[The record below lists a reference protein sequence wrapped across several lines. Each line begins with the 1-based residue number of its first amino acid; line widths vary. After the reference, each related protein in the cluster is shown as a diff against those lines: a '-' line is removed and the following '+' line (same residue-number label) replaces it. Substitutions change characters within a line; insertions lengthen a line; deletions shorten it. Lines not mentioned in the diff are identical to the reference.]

1 MSAFLPSAAPT
12 VLRYAAFADPA
23 NIAADASANATT
35 NAGAGGSTVGG
46 NPAGIVL
53 DAAGLTDAD
62 MQRIAAEVGYAETA
76 FVIDSGADHQVVG
89 NETDS
94 NRFTLRYFSPIAE
107 VPFCGHATVATAVAL
122 AERTSTS
129 TSTST
134 STNTN
139 TNTNQGTATSDDAA
153 TFTFDTSV
161 GEVTITTTRTTNGIT
176 AAFTSVQPEVRP
188 IDPAVLRHLLS
199 LLGLT
204 ETDLDA
210 RYPVRLSYAGNWHP
224 IVVLRDPAVFDTFRF
239 DPTAMRTLMDAEG
252 YTGTVSILLATS
264 PTEFEAR
271 NLFPVGA
278 ITEDP
283 ATGSAAASLGGYL
296 RSLGSV
302 DDAAPVIIHQ
312 GRHVGSPSLLT
323 IHIPKSGGI
332 VVSGTAVPIKHSIA
346 TDGGCA

>member
-1 MSAFLPSAAPT
+1 MSASLPSVAPT

-23 NIAADASANATT
+23 NVDTNASANATT
-35 NAGAGGSTVGG
+35 NANADSNTVGG

-53 DAAGLTDAD
+53 DAVGLTDAD
-62 MQRIAAEVGYAETA
+62 MQSIAAEVGYAETA
-76 FVIDSGADHQVVG
+76 FVIDSGADHHAVD
-89 NETDS
+89 NETDA

-122 AERTSTS
+122 AERTSTGTDTDTSQS
-129 TSTST
+129 TDA
-134 STNTN
+134 
-139 TNTNQGTATSDDAA
+139 TASNKR
-153 TFTFDTSV
+153 FTFDTPV
-161 GEVTITTTRTTNGIT
+161 GEVTINTTRTVNGIT
-176 AAFTSVQPEVRP
+176 AAFTSVEPEVRP

-199 LLGLT
+199 LLSLT
-204 ETDLDA
+204 EADLDA

-224 IVVLRDPAVFDTFRF
+224 IVVLRDPAAFDTFRF

-271 NLFPVGA
+271 NLFPVGP

-296 RSLGSV
+296 RTLGSM

-323 IHIPKSGGI
+323 IHIPKTGGI
-332 VVSGTAVPIKHSIA
+332 VVSGTAVPI
-346 TDGGCA
+346 

>member
-1 MSAFLPSAAPT
+1 MSASLLSVAPT

-23 NIAADASANATT
+23 NVAAVASANAIT
-35 NAGAGGSTVGG
+35 NAGADSNAVGG

-53 DAAGLTDAD
+53 DALGLTDTD
-62 MQRIAAEVGYAETA
+62 MQRIAAEAGFAETA
-76 FVIDSGADHQVVG
+76 FVVNADTS
-89 NETDS
+89 NEDTNS

-129 TSTST
+129 TST
-134 STNTN
+134 
-139 TNTNQGTATSDDAA
+139 ATSDDTAS
-153 TFTFDTSV
+153 FTFDTSV
-161 GEVTITTTRTTNGIT
+161 GEVTITTTRTANGIT

-204 ETDLDA
+204 EADLDE

-239 DPTAMRTLMDAEG
+239 DPTAMRALMDAEG

-296 RSLGSV
+296 RSLGSM
-302 DDAAPVIIHQ
+302 DDAEPVIIHQ
-312 GRHVGSPSLLT
+312 GRHVGSPSLLI

-332 VVSGTAVPIKHSIA
+332 IVSGTAVPI
-346 TDGGCA
+346 

>member
-1 MSAFLPSAAPT
+1 MSASLPSAAPT
-12 VLRYAAFADPA
+12 VFRYAAFADPA

-62 MQRIAAEVGYAETA
+62 MQRTAAEVGFAETA

-122 AERTSTS
+122 AKRTSTS

-134 STNTN
+134 STA
-139 TNTNQGTATSDDAA
+139 TATSDDTAN
-153 TFTFDTSV
+153 FTFDTSV
-161 GEVTITTTRTTNGIT
+161 GEVTITTTRTADGIT
-176 AAFTSVQPEVRP
+176 AAFTSVEPEVRP

-204 ETDLDA
+204 EADLDA

-239 DPTAMRTLMDAEG
+239 DPTAMRALMDAES

-296 RSLGSV
+296 RSLGSM
-302 DDAAPVIIHQ
+302 DDAAPVIVHQ

-323 IHIPKSGGI
+323 IHIPKTGGI
-332 VVSGTAVPIKHSIA
+332 VVSGTAVPI
-346 TDGGCA
+346 

>member
-1 MSAFLPSAAPT
+1 MSTYLPSVAPT

-35 NAGAGGSTVGG
+35 HAGADSNTVGG

-53 DAAGLTDAD
+53 DAASLTDAD
-62 MQRIAAEVGYAETA
+62 MQRIAAEVGFAETA
-76 FVIDSGADHQVVG
+76 FVVESGPSDQVA
-89 NETDS
+89 NNDTDT

-122 AERTSTS
+122 AERTSDD
-129 TSTST
+129 
-134 STNTN
+134 
-139 TNTNQGTATSDDAA
+139 TAR
-153 TFTFDTSV
+153 FTFDTSV
-161 GEVTITTTRTTNGIT
+161 GEVTITTTRTADGIT

-188 IDPAVLRHLLS
+188 IDPAVLRQLLS

-204 ETDLDA
+204 ETDLDT

-296 RSLGSV
+296 RSLGSM

-323 IHIPKSGGI
+323 IHIPKTGGI
-332 VVSGTAVPIKHSIA
+332 VVSGIAVPI
-346 TDGGCA
+346 

>member
-12 VLRYAAFADPA
+12 VLRYAAFADPL

-35 NAGAGGSTVGG
+35 NASAGGSTVGG

-53 DAAGLTDAD
+53 DAAGLSDAD

-89 NETDS
+89 NETDTH
-94 NRFTLRYFSPIAE
+94 RFSLRYFSPIAE

-122 AERTSTS
+122 AERT
-129 TSTST
+129 
-134 STNTN
+134 NTN
-139 TNTNQGTATSDDAA
+139 TNTNQGTATTDD
-153 TFTFDTSV
+153 TTSFTFDTSV
-161 GEVTITTTRTTNGIT
+161 GEVTIATTRTANGIT
-176 AAFTSVQPEVRP
+176 AAFTSVEPEVRP

-199 LLGLT
+199 LLNLT
-204 ETDLDA
+204 KADLDE

-239 DPTAMRTLMDAEG
+239 DPTAMRALMDTES

-264 PTEFEAR
+264 PTEFKAR

-296 RSLGSV
+296 RSLGSM

-323 IHIPKSGGI
+323 IHIPKTGGI
-332 VVSGTAVPIKHSIA
+332 VVSGTAVPI
-346 TDGGCA
+346 

>member
-1 MSAFLPSAAPT
+1 MSASLPSVAPT

-23 NIAADASANATT
+23 DIAADASANAAT

-76 FVIDSGADHQVVG
+76 FVIDSGADHQVVS
-89 NETDS
+89 NETDT

-122 AERTSTS
+122 AERTRI
-129 TSTST
+129 
-134 STNTN
+134 STNAA
-139 TNTNQGTATSDDAA
+139 TNQATATSDDA
-153 TFTFDTSV
+153 TRFTFDTAV
-161 GEVTITTTRTTNGIT
+161 GEVTITTTRTTNGVT
-176 AAFTSVQPEVRP
+176 AAFTSVEPEVRP
-188 IDPAVLRHLLS
+188 IDPAVLSHLLS

-224 IVVLRDPAVFDTFRF
+224 IVVLRDPAAFDTFRF

-271 NLFPVGA
+271 NLFPVGE

-296 RSLGSV
+296 RSLGSM

-323 IHIPKSGGI
+323 IHIPKTGGI
-332 VVSGTAVPIKHSIA
+332 VVSGTAVPI
-346 TDGGCA
+346 

>member
-1 MSAFLPSAAPT
+1 MSTYLPFAAPP

-23 NIAADASANATT
+23 NIASVTSANATT
-35 NAGAGGSTVGG
+35 NTGTDSNTVGG

-53 DAAGLTDAD
+53 DAASLTDAD

-76 FVIDSGADHQVVG
+76 FVIDSGADHQVIG
-89 NETDS
+89 NETDTH
-94 NRFTLRYFSPIAE
+94 RFSLRYFSPIAE

-122 AERTSTS
+122 AERT
-129 TSTST
+129 
-134 STNTN
+134 NIN
-139 TNTNQGTATSDDAA
+139 TNTNQGTATSDDTA

-161 GEVTITTTRTTNGIT
+161 GEVTITTTRTANGIT
-176 AAFTSVQPEVRP
+176 AAFTSVHPEVRP

-204 ETDLDA
+204 EEDLDA

-239 DPTAMRTLMDAEG
+239 DPTAMRALMDAEG
-252 YTGTVSILLATS
+252 YAGTVSILLATS

-296 RSLGSV
+296 RSLGSM
-302 DDAAPVIIHQ
+302 DDAVPVIIHQ
-312 GRHVGSPSLLT
+312 GRHVGSPSLLN
-323 IHIPKSGGI
+323 IHIPKTGGI
-332 VVSGTAVPIKHSIA
+332 VVSGTAVPI
-346 TDGGCA
+346 